1 VKYRL
6 IDEHTEAFDVADL
19 CGAFEVERS
28 AYYAWRK
35 AGPSA
40 RKQED
45 TEIKAEIKV
54 IQKKS
59 KGREG
64 HRPCQHH
71 LRDRGVQCG
80 RDRTLRL
87 MKELGISGTQQKGFK
102 PVGTDSNHQY
112 GYSPNLLKEHGKPA
126 QCNEIWVT
134 DTTYLKTAEGW
145 MYLATVMDLFSR
157 RIIGWS
163 LSERNDTALV
173 LKALNAAVL
182 TRGGCVRGTIH
193 HSDRGSTYA
202 SHAYQLRL
210 NAHGLKPSMSAK
222 GNCYDN
228 AAMESFYG
236 RFKCSSIRN
245 RIFDGSEEL
254 RQHVFD
260 YIEIFYNRFRKHSAL
275 GYQAPSAFEENFI
288 PPAGGMNKRVA

>member
-1 VKYRL
+1 MKYRF
-6 IDEHTEAFDVADL
+6 IQAQES
-19 CGAFEVERS
+19 AFEVIDLCAAMEVKRS
-28 AYYAWRK
+28 AFYAWKK
-35 AGPSA
+35 ATPSA

-45 TEIKAEIKV
+45 EQIKAELRV
-54 IQKKS
+54 VHQQS

-102 PVGTDSNHQY
+102 PVGTDSNHSY
-112 GYSPNLLKEHGKPA
+112 GYSPNLLKEHGKPTH
-126 QCNEIWVT
+126 CDEVWVT
-134 DTTYLKTAEGW
+134 DTTYLKTSGRW

-163 LSERNDTALV
+163 LSERNDTALI
-173 LKALNAAVL
+173 LKALEAAVL
-182 TRGGCVRGTIH
+182 TRGGSVRGAIH

-202 SHAYQLRL
+202 SHAYQRRLR
-210 NAHGLKPSMSAK
+210 AHGLKPSMSAK

-236 RFKCSSIRN
+236 RFKCSSIRD
-245 RIFDGSEEL
+245 RIFDGAEDL
-254 RQHVFD
+254 RRHVFD

-275 GYQAPSAFEENFI
+275 GYQAPSVFEENFI
-288 PPAGGMNKRVA
+288 PPSGGMKKSIA

>member
-1 VKYRL
+1 MKYQFV
-6 IDEHTEAFDVADL
+6 EKHEKAFEVADL
-19 CGAFEVERS
+19 CRALELKRS
-28 AYYAWRK
+28 AFYAWRQ
-35 AGPSA
+35 AAPSA
-40 RKQED
+40 RKLED
-45 TEIKAEIKV
+45 EEIKSELSAIHK
-54 IQKKS
+54 QS

-64 HRPCQHH
+64 HRSCQHH
-71 LRDRGVQCG
+71 LHDRGVQCG

-112 GYSPNLLKEHGKPA
+112 GYSPNLLKEHGKPT
-126 QCNEIWVT
+126 QCDEAWVT
-134 DTTYLKTAEGW
+134 DTTYLKTARGW

-163 LSERNDTALV
+163 LSYRNDTALV
-173 LKALNAAVL
+173 LKALDAAVL
-182 TRGGCVRGTIH
+182 TRGDGVRGVIH

-202 SHAYQLRL
+202 SHAYQRRL
-210 NAHGLKPSMSAK
+210 HAHGLKPSMSAR

-245 RIFDGSEEL
+245 RVFDGVEDL

-288 PPAGGMNKRVA
+288 PPAEGMKKRVA

>member
-1 VKYRL
+1 MKYQFVESHR
-6 IDEHTEAFDVADL
+6 EVFEVVDL
-19 CGAFEVERS
+19 CGALEVERS

-35 AGPSA
+35 AGPST
-40 RKQED
+40 RKVED
-45 TEIKAEIKV
+45 EQIKGELRV
-54 IQKKS
+54 IQKQS

-71 LRDRGVQCG
+71 LRDRGVHCG

-102 PVGTDSNHQY
+102 PIGTDSNHQY
-112 GYSPNLLKEHGKPA
+112 GYSPNLLKEHGTPA
-126 QCNEIWVT
+126 ECDAAWVA
-134 DTTYLKTAEGW
+134 DTTYLKTSGGW

-163 LSERNDTALV
+163 LSDRNDTALV
-173 LKALNAAVL
+173 LKALDAAVL
-182 TRGGCVRGTIH
+182 TREDCVRGAIH

-202 SHAYQLRL
+202 SHAYQRRLR
-210 NAHGLKPSMSAK
+210 AHGLKPSMSAK

-245 RIFDGSEEL
+245 RVFDATEEL

-288 PPAGGMNKRVA
+288 PPAGGMKKRVA